1 MRRARGERTRFRSGA
16 RAAALALGALPAF
29 AALAFAAFAALALPA
44 GVARAAEAPPDTL
57 ENFLRTLSDSTD
69 AYFGVT
75 AAAPDTA
82 GQDSA
87 LAYQLAHPRAKEKLR
102 LKPSLSPDLGFNR
115 VDGPRYGGG
124 LSIGRARQLGNL
136 DGSLH
141 YAAGPNDWL
150 GGGAYTKTVRIG
162 DQSFWALRVLAGRS
176 TEGMDRDFGDVRL
189 AMVRAF
195 VSGNDRKQYLRR
207 DGFQARLEREAP
219 AWRAIVGYRDML
231 ESPLATTATWNL
243 AHATPRVIG
252 NLPAWLGRTHEFE
265 LEGAARLPLLPLSAE
280 ARWASASHAAGS
292 DLEYRRIRLGLAGDF
307 AIGHAIAIVPQ
318 LAYGRLT
325 QEAVPQAA
333 FYLGGSHT
341 LRSVEGASRGGTG
354 MALARLD
361 LIEAPD
367 LLELARIPHPAMFPL
382 QAGVFAGAGAVWGV
396 DPYGGP
402 ARGGLD
408 WPDPEHWV
416 SEAGVALLYRPGI
429 PDPAGFMRLEYAWPL
444 GPSIEKARFTM
455 SYTRAMDLLRPLGD

>member
-1 MRRARGERTRFRSGA
+1 MRRARAERARIRGFA
-16 RAAALALGALPAF
+16 RAAAWAL
-29 AALAFAAFAALALPA
+29 AALSALSATPLAAS
-44 GVARAAEAPPDTL
+44 VSRAAEAAPDTL
-57 ENFLRTLSDSTD
+57 ENFFRTLSDSTD
-69 AYFGVT
+69 AYFGVA

-87 LAYQLAHPRAKEKLR
+87 LAYQLAHPHAKEKLR
-102 LKPSLSPDLGFNR
+102 LKPSLSGDLGFNR

-124 LSIGRARQLGNL
+124 LSVGRARQLGNL

-150 GGGAYTKTVRIG
+150 GGGTYTKTLRI
-162 DQSFWALRVLAGRS
+162 DDESYWALRVLAGRY
-176 TEGMDRDFGDVRL
+176 TEGMDRDFADVRL
-189 AMVRAF
+189 AMLRAF

-207 DGFQARLEREAP
+207 DGFQAALEREA
-219 AWRAIVGYRDML
+219 ATWRAIAAFRDML
-231 ESPLATTATWNL
+231 ESPLATTTTWNL
-243 AHATPRVIG
+243 ANATPKVID
-252 NLPAWLGRTHEFE
+252 NLPARLGRTHEFD
-265 LEGAARLPLLPLSAE
+265 LEGAARLPLVPLTGE

-292 DLEYRRIRLGLAGDF
+292 ALEYRRVRLGLAGDF
-307 AIGHAIAIVPQ
+307 AIGHRIAIVPQ

-325 QEAVPQAA
+325 QGAVPQEE

-341 LRSVEGASRGGTG
+341 LRSVEGGSRGGTG

-382 QAGVFAGAGAVWGV
+382 QAGVFAGAGAVWGA

-402 ARGGLD
+402 ARGGVD
-408 WPDPEHWV
+408 WPDQEHWV
-416 SEAGVALLYRPGI
+416 SEAGIALLYRPGI
-429 PDPAGFMRLEYAWPL
+429 PDPTGFVRLNYAWPL
-444 GPSIEKARFTM
+444 GPTIEQARFTV